1 MRATAAGTERS
12 HTATLTG
19 GTRPSHETPLTRA
32 QQRCARVFFIG
43 AVSNAAS
50 VHWQPCQGSVTGR
63 VAEVGD
69 GTISGRSNP
78 NRLILVGFGA
88 RPGASRHVTGL
99 SGRCSKSVRNA
110 PRSPIAAPGAAER
123 LAWVWPMWRCGAPI
137 VCWGMSRHW
146 RIGDTGTCRA
156 GSAGSDCGV
165 AAALT
170 LVLYRDDDLFDDD
183 HDAGRD
189 RNGDEGTE

>member
-1 MRATAAGTERS
+1 MPE
-12 HTATLTG
+12 
-19 GTRPSHETPLTRA
+19 
-32 QQRCARVFFIG
+32 FFID

-63 VAEVGD
+63 VAVVGD

-78 NRLILVGFGA
+78 NRLTLVVFGA
-88 RPGASRHVTGL
+88 QPGASRRVTGL

-123 LAWVWPMWRCGAPI
+123 WVWAWRTWQCGAPI
-137 VCWGMSRHW
+137 ACWGMNRHW
-146 RIGDTGTCRA
+146 RIDDTGTRRV
-156 GSAGSDCGV
+156 GSAGSAYGV

-170 LVLYRDDDLFDDD
+170 LILHRDDDLFDDD